1 MDVDLRLL
9 RYFLVL
15 AEELHFTRAAE
26 RLYLS
31 QPALSN
37 QIRRLERQLDLTLFD
52 RTNRGVV
59 LTPAGEALVPRAQ
72 QAVAAVALGIAE
84 AAAAAGAAD
93 TLRIDVLASSLD
105 TPRGVLTALREG
117 LPAVRLEVTSSGS
130 SDHNRRLLSGELDL
144 ALAGAGAPADE
155 GVATEVIRREPLGV
169 SLPSG
174 HPLASSEVVELA
186 ALAEEVHYLPRDGF
200 APEWNRF
207 MLATYADAGFT
218 PRRHPASTDG
228 TETAI
233 DLVRAGECVALSL
246 LSTDHPAGSV
256 VRPVTGPA
264 DYTWT
269 LRWRRTTPIPA
280 RIESARAAI
289 LAHSWT

>member
-37 QIRRLERQLDLTLFD
+37 QIRRLERQLGLTLFD

-59 LTPAGEALVPRAQ
+59 LTPAGQALVPRAQ

-84 AAAAAGAAD
+84 AAAASGAAD

-105 TPRGVLTALREG
+105 TPRGVLAALREG

-130 SDHNRRLLSGELDL
+130 ADHNRRLLSGELDL
-144 ALAGAGAPADE
+144 ALAGAGAPADD

-169 SLPSG
+169 SLPSA
-174 HPLASSEVVELA
+174 HPLAATQTVDLA
-186 ALAEEVHYLPRDGF
+186 ALAGEVHYLPRDGF

-207 MLATYADAGFT
+207 VLATYAEAGFS

-246 LSTDHPAGSV
+246 LSTDHPAGTV
-256 VRPVTGPA
+256 IRPLAGLAPYA
-264 DYTWT
+264 WT
-269 LRWRRTTPIPA
+269 LRWRRTDPTPP

-289 LAHSWT
+289 LAHTWQ